1 MLHSKTL
8 EKGKDVQDAI
18 ERRRAETKKRI
29 AASNV
34 RMDYLAQQ
42 AKIAIRGAEIKWRPY
57 Q

>member
-1 MLHSKTL
+1 MLRSKTL

-34 RMDYLAQQ
+34 RMDFLTNH
-42 AKIAIRGAEIKWRPY
+42 AKIAIRRADIKWGPV